1 VRQNI
6 LLGNRTF
13 NWGNLGCDDWNTI
26 YFLKIGI
33 VMAMFAAVISLLL
46 KQPENQL

>member
-1 VRQNI
+1 MTGT
-6 LLGNRTF
+6 LSTS
-13 NWGNLGCDDWNTI
+13 
-26 YFLKIGI
+26 LKIGI